1 MKTSILFIKYDSEFK
16 FSRYEI
22 FSGEVLDVIK
32 NIKILLNDIVPE
44 YYSREN
50 LVGEYKREFDNQ
62 IIDAIMSDLGKR
74 CDLSRDQIILE
85 LFMNLKYFKISY
97 SKNRTDS
104 KTFESDE
111 IISDYNTIINKYLS
125 ERLLNVEHNILNGY
139 YIIYFNSSKRTNLFK
154 SSNLYNLSKSEL
166 KVFDV
171 ISKTTYPVS
180 REDIVSITLLS
191 PRTVSYAVKKLVD
204 IDCIERINGSNI
216 MNSKSNKSNKYVL
229 KKY

>member
-125 ERLLNVEHNILNGY
+125 ERLLNVEHNIVTIQ
-139 YIIYFNSSKRTNLFK
+139 YIMFN
-154 SSNLYNLSKSEL
+154 
-166 KVFDV
+166 
-171 ISKTTYPVS
+171 IQ
-180 REDIVSITLLS
+180 
-191 PRTVSYAVKKLVD
+191 
-204 IDCIERINGSNI
+204 
-216 MNSKSNKSNKYVL
+216 
-229 KKY
+229 